1 MNPLTWLNPG
11 VWLALLLAIASS
23 FGAGYWRGDVASD
36 RAHAVE
42 QAKADQAANLKYNA
56 ISQEL
61 ENVKGQRIT
70 VQRTITQ
77 YRDRII
83 DRPVYRN
90 ACLDDDGRLLINA
103 AIRGT
108 DPGQPAPAVPAAQ

>member
-1 MNPLTWLNPG
+1 MNPLAWMNPG
-11 VWLALLLAIASS
+11 VWLAILIAIATGS
-23 FGAGYWRGDVASD
+23 GAGYWHRGTVDDAKY
-36 RAHAVE
+36 AAA
-42 QAKADQAANLKYNA
+42 QAKADLAATLKYNT

-70 VQRTITQ
+70 VQRTITL
-77 YRDRII
+77 YRDKII

-90 ACLDDDGRLLINA
+90 ACLDGDGRLLINA

-108 DPGQPAPAVPAAQ
+108 DPGKPVAAVPAVK

>member
-1 MNPLTWLNPG
+1 MNPLAWMNPG
-11 VWLALLLAIASS
+11 VWLALLLAIGSS
-23 FGAGYWRGDVASD
+23 FGAGYWHRGTVDDAKY
-36 RAHAVE
+36 AAA

-61 ENVKGQRIT
+61 ENVKGQRII

-77 YRDRII
+77 YRDKII

-90 ACLDDDGRLLINA
+90 ACIDDDGRLLINA

-108 DPGQPAPAVPAAQ
+108 DPGQPAAAVPTVK